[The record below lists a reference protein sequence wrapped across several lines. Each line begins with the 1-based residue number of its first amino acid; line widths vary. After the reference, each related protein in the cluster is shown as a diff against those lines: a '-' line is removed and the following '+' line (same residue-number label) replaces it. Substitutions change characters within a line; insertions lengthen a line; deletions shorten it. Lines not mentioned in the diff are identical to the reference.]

1 MDINSALNETDL
13 LATLSLNGS
22 DSLFWDGA
30 VHLYTTI
37 YIWIPAAIALLFL
50 LIRNTRREQLL
61 LVLLMIGLTILLCDQ
76 LSSSV
81 FKPLFERFRP
91 TRDYDVLHL
100 MDTVNGYRGGKYG
113 FFSGHAANS
122 FGIAT
127 FVALLVKNKHLTISL
142 MLWATLN
149 ILTRTYLGVHYVGDI
164 VAGTVA
170 GVIVALLVFWLYSA
184 FNKKKYKYSHRESE
198 LYTSSGYLR
207 KDISVFLVVLYS
219 TYLLIFMI
227 ALIMQGV
234 KPM

>member
-13 LATLSLNGS
+13 SATLSLNGS
-22 DSLFWDGA
+22 ESLFWDGA

-37 YIWIPAAIALLFL
+37 YIWLPAAIALLFL
-50 LIRNTRREQLL
+50 IIRNTRREQLL
-61 LVLLMIGLTILLCDQ
+61 LVLLFIGLTIVICDQ

-81 FKPLFERFRP
+81 FKPLFERYRP

-100 MDTVNGYRGGKYG
+100 IDTVNGYRGGKYG

-127 FVALLVKNKHLTISL
+127 FISMLVKNKHLTISL
-142 MLWATLN
+142 MAWATLN

-164 VAGTVA
+164 LAGTVA
-170 GVIVALLVFWLYSA
+170 GIVVALLMFLLYSTLTR
-184 FNKKKYKYSHRESE
+184 KGYRYSHRESE

-207 KDISVFLVVLYS
+207 KDISGFMVVLYS
-219 TYLLIFMI
+219 TYLLILLI

>member
-13 LATLSLNGS
+13 SATLSLNGS

-50 LIRNTRREQLL
+50 IIRNSRREQLL
-61 LVLLMIGLTILLCDQ
+61 LVLLMLGLTILLCDQ

-81 FKPLFERFRP
+81 FKPLFERYRP
-91 TRDYDVLHL
+91 TRDFDVMHL

-127 FVALLVKNKHLTISL
+127 FVSLLVKNKHLTISL
-142 MLWATLN
+142 MFWAVLN

-164 VAGTVA
+164 LVGTVA
-170 GVIVALLVFWLYSA
+170 GVLVAVLVFLLYKVLTRNS
-184 FNKKKYKYSHRESE
+184 YKYSHRESE

-219 TYLLIFMI
+219 TYMLILII
-227 ALIMQGV
+227 ALIMQGIM
-234 KPM
+234 PM

>member
-13 LATLSLNGS
+13 SATLSLNGS

-50 LIRNTRREQLL
+50 IIRNSRREQLL
-61 LVLLMIGLTILLCDQ
+61 LVLFMIGLTILLCDQ

-91 TRDYDVLHL
+91 TRDFDVMHL

-127 FVALLVKNKHLTISL
+127 FVALLVRNKHLTISL
-142 MLWATLN
+142 LIWATLN
-149 ILTRTYLGVHYVGDI
+149 ILTRTYLGVHYVGD
-164 VAGTVA
+164 VLTGTLV
-170 GVIVALLVFWLYSA
+170 GVLIAFMVFGLY
-184 FNKKKYKYSHRESE
+184 KTITKRGYRYSHRESE

-207 KDISVFLVVLYS
+207 KDIAAFMVVLYS
-219 TYLLIFMI
+219 TYLLILFI
-227 ALIMQGV
+227 ALIMQGI

>member
-13 LATLSLNGS
+13 SATLSLNGS

-37 YIWIPAAIALLFL
+37 YIWIPTALALLFL
-50 LIRNTRREQLL
+50 VIRNTRREQLL

-91 TRDYDVLHL
+91 TRDFDVMHL

-127 FVALLVKNKHLTISL
+127 FVALLVRNKHLTISL
-142 MLWATLN
+142 LIWATLN
-149 ILTRTYLGVHYVGDI
+149 ILTRTYLGVHYVGD
-164 VAGTVA
+164 VLTGTLV
-170 GVIVALLVFWLYSA
+170 GVLIAFMVFGLY
-184 FNKKKYKYSHRESE
+184 KTITKRGYRYSHRESE

-207 KDISVFLVVLYS
+207 KDIAAFMVVLYS
-219 TYLLIFMI
+219 TYLLILFI
-227 ALIMQGV
+227 ALIMQGI

>member
-13 LATLSLNGS
+13 SATLSLNGS

-37 YIWIPAAIALLFL
+37 YIWIPTALALLFL
-50 LIRNTRREQLL
+50 VIRNTRREQLL

-81 FKPLFERFRP
+81 FKPLFERYRP
-91 TRDYDVLHL
+91 TRDFDVMHL

-127 FVALLVKNKHLTISL
+127 FVSLLVKNKHLTISL
-142 MLWATLN
+142 MFWAVLN
-149 ILTRTYLGVHYVGDI
+149 ILTRTYLGVHYVGD
-164 VAGTVA
+164 VLTGTLV
-170 GVIVALLVFWLYSA
+170 GVLIAFMVFGLY
-184 FNKKKYKYSHRESE
+184 KTITKRGYRYSHRESE

-207 KDISVFLVVLYS
+207 KDIAAFLVVLYS
-219 TYLLIFMI
+219 TYLLILFI
-227 ALIMQGV
+227 ALIMQGI